1 MNYTELML
9 HRAIEDI
16 LRVINNTK
24 DRIGDTM
31 EDLTEYY
38 KFIDNN
44 IHEICKD
51 LNIVNYIHESIIDNK
66 NTIIE
71 AAIGYSD
78 VSKLDRLYIID
89 NITLNRLK
97 EVANYEI

>member
-9 HRAIEDI
+9 HKSIEDI
-16 LRVINNTK
+16 LRVIDNTK

-38 KFIDNN
+38 KFVDNN

-51 LNIVNYIHESIIDNK
+51 LNIVNYIHESITDNK

-71 AAIGYSD
+71 VAIGYSNKN
-78 VSKLDRLYIID
+78 KLDRLYKVT
-89 NITLNRLK
+89 NLTLDRIK
-97 EVANYEI
+97 GGC

>member
-9 HRAIEDI
+9 HKSIEDI
-16 LRVINNTK
+16 LRVIDNTK

-38 KFIDNN
+38 KFVDNN

-51 LNIVNYIHESIIDNK
+51 LNIVNYIHESITDNK

-71 AAIGYSD
+71 VAIGYSNKN
-78 VSKLDRLYIID
+78 KLDRLYKVTNLTLDRIIGGC
-89 NITLNRLK
+89 
-97 EVANYEI
+97 